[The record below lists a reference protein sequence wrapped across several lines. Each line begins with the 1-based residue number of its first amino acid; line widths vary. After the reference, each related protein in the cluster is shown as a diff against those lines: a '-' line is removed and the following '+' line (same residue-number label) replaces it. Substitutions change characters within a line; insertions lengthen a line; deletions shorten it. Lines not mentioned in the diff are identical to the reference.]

1 MPNEETNEMLN
12 LLTGFKSGVLTIGV
26 NGRPLAKIDGETH
39 EIDLGTSGVKESGIK
54 LSKLMP
60 QRQSLTTILKN
71 SETMARGLSD
81 RGWKLTL
88 YDEDGGS
95 ILSAG
100 RGVSKLTSYM
110 HVNPLK
116 LGKILELL

>member
-1 MPNEETNEMLN
+1 MLN
-12 LLTGFKSGVLTIGV
+12 LLLDGFHSGILTIGV
-26 NGRPLAKIDGETH
+26 NGRPLAKIDAESH
-39 EIDLGTSGVKESGIK
+39 EIDLGTSGVKESGIR

-60 QRQSLTTILKN
+60 ERKSLPTILKN
-71 SETMARGLSD
+71 SEKMARGLSD

-88 YDEDGGS
+88 YDDDGGS

-100 RGVSKLTSYM
+100 RGVSKLTSHM

>member
-1 MPNEETNEMLN
+1 MPTEETNAILN
-12 LLTGFKSGVLTIGV
+12 LLEGFQSGVLTIGV
-26 NGRPLAKIDGETH
+26 NGRPLAKIDGELH

-54 LSKLMP
+54 LSKLTSGK
-60 QRQSLTTILKN
+60 RSLTTILKN
-71 SETMARGLSD
+71 SETVARGLAN

-100 RGVSKLTSYM
+100 RGVSKLTSYA